1 MPSHVVP
8 ENSEGQPKGT
18 ERSLT
23 AGVCSGS
30 GSCSFKKK
38 KKMMSTLLS
47 DHYLENS
54 CGNVQ
59 LVPKIMGTVSWTCL
73 ISESIAL
80 SNSSKSSV

>member
-8 ENSEGQPKGT
+8 EDSEGQPKGT

-23 AGVCSGS
+23 AGICSGS
-30 GSCSFKKK
+30 GSCRFK
-38 KKMMSTLLS
+38 KKMMSILLS
-47 DHYLENS
+47 DHSLENS

-59 LVPKIMGTVSWTCL
+59 LIPKIMGTVSWTCL

-80 SNSSKSSV
+80 SNS